1 MESES
6 HHGHQ
11 IHLYHDSRDGRR
23 SALLAKVEAQWGE
36 PAHLEVDFAE
46 RLDVLVR
53 WGGLGRLRELI
64 APITATLSQV
74 ETIVFE
80 DAYDAANFTQAL
92 KAIESTWEGR
102 VLSQTDLLAGGIQA
116 SDEKVAVLDCCRS
129 REPVRPASY
138 LASLDNLWSMVF

>member
-11 IHLYHDSRDGRR
+11 IHLHHDAWAETR
-23 SALLAKVEAQWGE
+23 SAPLGQVEAQWGE

-64 APITATLSQV
+64 APITVALSKV
-74 ETIVFE
+74 ETVVFE
-80 DAYDAANFTQAL
+80 DAYDAAN
-92 KAIESTWEGR
+92 SPR
-102 VLSQTDLLAGGIQA
+102 
-116 SDEKVAVLDCCRS
+116 R
-129 REPVRPASY
+129 
-138 LASLDNLWSMVF
+138 